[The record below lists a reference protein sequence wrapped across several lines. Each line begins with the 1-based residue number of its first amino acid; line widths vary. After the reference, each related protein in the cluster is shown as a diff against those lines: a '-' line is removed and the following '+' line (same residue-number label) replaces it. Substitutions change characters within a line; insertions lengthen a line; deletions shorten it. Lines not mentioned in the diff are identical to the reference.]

1 MSPVSH
7 LLVTNF
13 DTLTPSFTAVD
24 GTYRR
29 FRLNDPISYDVGY
42 SRSGDRI
49 HVPMGTVTDF
59 ASVPRVLWSIFPP
72 INWYAPAA
80 ILHDYMYHNHRGR
93 TRKEA
98 DGIFLEAML
107 VLSDSSARQVI
118 AYTLYAAV
126 RVFGGLAWVA
136 RREV

>member
-1 MSPVSH
+1 MSSLSH
-7 LLVTNF
+7 LMVTNF

-29 FRLNDPISYDVGY
+29 FRLDDPISYDVGY

-49 HVPMGTVTDF
+49 YVPAGTITDF
-59 ASVPRVLWSIFPP
+59 ASVPRSLWAIFPP

-80 ILHDYMYHNHRGR
+80 ILHDYMYHNHNGR
-93 TRKEA
+93 TRKEV
-98 DGIFLEAML
+98 DGIFLEAMN
-107 VLSDSSARQVI
+107 VLGNGFAKQVTARI
-118 AYTLYAAV
+118 LYTAV

-136 RREV
+136 RSGI